1 MLKLKQYHG
10 SIEISKFIVQKPPI
24 TSPIY
29 HCMNRPVPNICRAQ
43 VDILP
48 KRVDFFFITQLAKY
62 HYRQHHYWTFGRLQ
76 NIGRIPRPPM
86 MICAKLSHGEHFH

>member
-29 HCMNRPVPNICRAQ
+29 HCINRTVPNIFRAK
-43 VDILP
+43 VDTLL
-48 KRVDFFFITQLAKY
+48 KK
-62 HYRQHHYWTFGRLQ
+62 
-76 NIGRIPRPPM
+76 
-86 MICAKLSHGEHFH
+86 E

>member
-48 KRVDFFFITQLAKY
+48 KRVEVFSLHK
-62 HYRQHHYWTFGRLQ
+62 WQ
-76 NIGRIPRPPM
+76 NINIDNNTIRLLVGLRLLVAFQDHP
-86 MICAKLSHGEHFH
+86 

>member
-48 KRVDFFFITQLAKY
+48 KRVEVFSLYNWQSTIIALLAGFRTLVAFQD
-62 HYRQHHYWTFGRLQ
+62 H
-76 NIGRIPRPPM
+76 P
-86 MICAKLSHGEHFH
+86 